1 MMLKSFRYLSA
12 LAIVGVPLCACSDSI
27 IPGGSDEYTLSGTGE
42 KTPLQIAVTL
52 QNAENGR
59 NTRAINGSFEKND
72 QLIAYVQQVEVSAGT
87 TPTYTAKI
95 SKLVSWTLNEAAIS
109 GATTDSNG
117 KMTVTSDN
125 SDGKLGMTLY
135 WDDFSD
141 TTDDIR
147 GDNRR
152 LRVGYGFCY
161 NGSTPTTGL
170 TSSNESSGKI
180 EGWSVQSNQSTADQ
194 SNVRK
199 SDLLWAG
206 PQTPIEYKHV
216 VAARQPLPV
225 TYTHAMSK
233 VTIELVLG
241 EGYDVY
247 PNDDAN
253 AGKAV
258 AFGSNNTT
266 PTLFANKQVTEA
278 DAINQTLKTTVAA
291 NGDLGITMYLVEDE
305 KITAGVSNK
314 TRVYEAIIAPTVMK
328 AGKKLAEV
336 TVDGNKYD
344 IVLTN
349 AILETVYPA
358 SSGNKTWSSELK
370 GYSVTDNVLER
381 NTGNYDNT
389 VDGNGG
395 VTLSGIN
402 YRLVVNLLKQRI
414 NVEAKITDWSDVTA
428 STSGIITFN
437 ADVKTSTT
445 NDGTEILAGSFDLW
459 RSTTNAEHNSYDE
472 KTSTQDVVDKATT
485 VSYADGKWSCTP
497 AIYWPNGSTNY
508 YFRALANYTEE
519 GDPKVKT
526 LTTVDGSVTA
536 NQGKDLVWGTT
547 AKHTGTESDGTTTHN
562 YDEGVAINPRT
573 GNVPLTFYHVMSKIT
588 VNLVDENKDA
598 TVPAGVEDTDYDN
611 PLNPR
616 IDLTDATIQ
625 FTDLATSGTI
635 NLKDGSITP
644 ASITAGQKLLDV
656 DAGYYSK
663 KNNDI
668 ATGITVNVLDEYIV
682 TPQTIG
688 ENAMIIITL
697 KDGTV
702 YKAKLADCIVTTTS
716 DATNHAVDSKI
727 GKWLRGKSYT
737 YTISLSKDKIT
748 FRALVENWDEVEGG
762 GKATLEWD

>member
-1 MMLKSFRYLSA
+1 MLKIFRYSSA
-12 LAIVGVPLCACSDSI
+12 LALVGLQLCACSDSI
-27 IPGGSDEYTLSGTGE
+27 TSGGSDEYTLTGTGE

-59 NTRAINGSFEKND
+59 NTRALNGSFEEND
-72 QLIAYVQQVEVSAGT
+72 QLIAYVQQVEEVSDET

-109 GATTDSNG
+109 GATTESNG

-135 WDDFSD
+135 WDDFSN

-147 GDNRR
+147 ESNRR

-161 NGSTPTTGL
+161 NGGTPTTGL

-180 EGWSVQSNQSTADQ
+180 EGWSVQSNQSRADQ
-194 SNVRK
+194 ANVRK

-216 VAARQPLPV
+216 VADRRPLPV

-247 PNDDAN
+247 PAGETN
-253 AGKAV
+253 AGKAK

-266 PTLFANKQVTEA
+266 PTLFANKVVTEA
-278 DAINQTLKTTVAA
+278 DAINQTLKTTVVEE
-291 NGDLGITMYLVEDE
+291 NDPGITMYLVDDE
-305 KITAGVSNK
+305 TTPK

-328 AGKKLAEV
+328 AGNKLAEV

-349 AILETVYPA
+349 AILETKYPA
-358 SSGNKTWSSELK
+358 ESSNNTWSSKLNSYEVSSETLAEK
-370 GYSVTDNVLER
+370 EGGYNETD
-381 NTGNYDNT
+381 
-389 VDGNGG
+389 GG
-395 VTLSGIN
+395 ISLSGIN

-414 NVEAKITDWSDVTA
+414 NVEAKITDWSDVYA
-428 STSGIITFN
+428 STSGIISFN
-437 ADVKTSTT
+437 ADVKTNTT
-445 NDGTEILAGSFDLW
+445 SSETEISAGFFDLW
-459 RSTTNAEHNSYDE
+459 RSTTNTDHNSYDE
-472 KTSTQDVVDKATT
+472 NTSTQDAVDKATT
-485 VSYADGKWSCTP
+485 VSYADSKWSCSP
-497 AIYWPNGSTNY
+497 AIYWPNGSKKY
-508 YFRALANYTEE
+508 YFRALANYSEV
-519 GDPKVKT
+519 GDSKVKT
-526 LTTVDGSVTA
+526 LATVNGSFTA
-536 NQGKDLVWGTT
+536 NQGTDLVWGTT
-547 AKHTGTESDGTTTHN
+547 AAHTGTEADGTTTHS
-562 YDEGVAINPRT
+562 YGEGVAINPRT

-598 TVPAGVEDTDYDN
+598 TVPDGVEATDYDS
-611 PLNPR
+611 PLNPH
-616 IDLTDATIQ
+616 IDLEDATIQ
-625 FTDLATSGTI
+625 FTNLATSGTI
-635 NLKDGSITP
+635 DLKDGSITP
-644 ASITAGQKLLDV
+644 ANITAGQNLLSEEK
-656 DAGYYSK
+656 GYYSK
-663 KNNDI
+663 MNNGT
-668 ATGITVNVLDEYIV
+668 ATGKTSNVLDEYIV

-688 ENAMIIITL
+688 EKAMIIITL
-697 KDGTV
+697 KDGTI
-702 YKAKLADCIVTTTS
+702 YKAKLADCIVTITS
-716 DATNHAVDSKI
+716 DATNHAKDSKI
-727 GKWLRGKSYT
+727 DKWLRGKSYT

-748 FRALVENWDEVEGG
+748 FRALVENWDKVEGG